1 MAALSARGSSVK
13 NIWNKYFTYTGEFTR
28 KEFWKGVFWSLVFI
42 IPVSI
47 VVSLS
52 AYAGPVAIIVFIP
65 ALIFNEWM
73 FASLL
78 AGRLKKLGA
87 DKKWAGVLIVF
98 DLIPLVRIGYLL
110 VFGLVNFIEEK
121 SDGKH

>member
-1 MAALSARGSSVK
+1 MK
-13 NIWNKYFTYTGEFTR
+13 NIWNQYFSYKNEFTR
-28 KEFWKGVFWSLVFI
+28 KEFWKGVFWSIVFL

-52 AYAGPVAIIVFIP
+52 AFAGPIAVIVIIP
-65 ALIFNEWM
+65 ALIFNEWL

-78 AGRLKKLGA
+78 VGRLKRLGA
-87 DKKWAGVLIVF
+87 DKRWVWILIVF

-110 VFGLVNFIEEK
+110 VFGLVNFLEPKTYEK
-121 SDGKH
+121 P

>member
-1 MAALSARGSSVK
+1 MK
-13 NIWNKYFTYTGEFTR
+13 NIWNQYFAYTNEFTR
-28 KEFWKGVFWSLVFI
+28 KEFWKGVFWSIIFI

-52 AYAGPVAIIVFIP
+52 AYAGPASIIVFIP

-78 AGRLKKLGA
+78 VGRLKKLGA
-87 DKKWAGVLIVF
+87 DKKWALVLIVF

-110 VFGLVNFIEEK
+110 VFGFVNFVEVKGDEK
-121 SDGKH
+121 H